1 MNHSLTTTAIIN
13 NNNNS
18 NSKPT
23 QQQDGLNQI
32 NKPNL
37 KNSQHRMID
46 NKLNRRNDLQIQQHT
61 NKPTNTPAP
70 TPNTHFPAQPP
81 PEPSSVT
88 TNQSRRRRSRTRT
101 RRKTKQKPIDL
112 ESYPQ
117 ESLLKLLADLF
128 HRITAKNDHLNHH
141 SGRRRPAT
149 PSSLLVGRSS
159 SSRRRRIQQDY
170 SKNEDLSHSDD
181 DEQEDEDETDE
192 DRTDDEPLDSRPSQ
206 SPTVI
211 HFQQLNRHK
220 NHHHH
225 HHQANTRSSR
235 TELTTASLELLSNP
249 TSILTFHAKVVP
261 QISIEAYLL
270 RILKYCPTSNAVFLS
285 TIIYL
290 DRLCTFYH
298 HQSRNLNPT
307 SSSSTTTTLID
318 QTKFNK
324 KHHTLQLNQNANDHL
339 LSRGDSS
346 NFNFVIDSWNV
357 HRFLIASITASSK
370 LLSDVFYTNSRY
382 AKVGGL
388 PLEELEELEIK
399 FLLMSDFRLMI
410 SRSEFDEYT
419 ERLLAKQRS
428 TSSSSSSSPSS
439 SEDERKMAEAEPTRV
454 EEEEDED
461 TDRED
466 ERIRGSSNRD
476 NINRPTLPNT
486 HESSASSVSSC
497 NSSERSSCSTIT
509 PHSPNPS
516 SSSRHHHS
524 SHSDEPSASDDL
536 IVPIVAPSTPRSTF
550 LQTTTTA
557 TIDPSSSTSS
567 SSSSSI

>member
-37 KNSQHRMID
+37 KN
-46 NKLNRRNDLQIQQHT
+46 T
-61 NKPTNTPAP
+61 T
-70 TPNTHFPAQPP
+70 

-149 PSSLLVGRSS
+149 PSSLLAGRSS

-206 SPTVI
+206 SPTLYPKSQSKLI
-211 HFQQLNRHK
+211 YSGYLNIVLPLMLSFFLLSFTWIDFVLSIII
-220 NHHHH
+220 NLEILILPHHHH
-225 HHQANTRSSR
+225 HHYYLNRS
-235 TELTTASLELLSNP
+235 
-249 TSILTFHAKVVP
+249 
-261 QISIEAYLL
+261 
-270 RILKYCPTSNAVFLS
+270 
-285 TIIYL
+285 
-290 DRLCTFYH
+290 
-298 HQSRNLNPT
+298 
-307 SSSSTTTTLID
+307 
-318 QTKFNK
+318 TKFNK

-339 LSRGDSS
+339 LLVG
-346 NFNFVIDSWNV
+346 ILLT
-357 HRFLIASITASSK
+357 LISLSILGTK

-399 FLLMSDFRLMI
+399 FLLMSDFRL
-410 SRSEFDEYT
+410 
-419 ERLLAKQRS
+419 LAKQRS
-428 TSSSSSSSPSS
+428 TSSSSSSSSSS
-439 SEDERKMAEAEPTRV
+439 SEDERKMAEAEPTTV

-466 ERIRGSSNRD
+466 ERIRGSSNRTISID
-476 NINRPTLPNT
+476 LSYQIRMNHLLLQFLLAIHQSVAHVQPSLQIPQTLLLLLTIIILLILMNLQLLMIL
-486 HESSASSVSSC
+486 SS
-497 NSSERSSCSTIT
+497 
-509 PHSPNPS
+509 PS
-516 SSSRHHHS
+516 SLPPLLDLLSYRLLLLPLSILLLLLPHPPPHLSRS
-524 SHSDEPSASDDL
+524 L
-536 IVPIVAPSTPRSTF
+536 FV
-550 LQTTTTA
+550 LL
-557 TIDPSSSTSS
+557 
-567 SSSSSI
+567 